1 MWVIFQENI
10 VTIVRC
16 YFKNADKIMNV
27 FLFSFLFHEDE
38 LTPADEREG
47 RAVKTVFKQNQVN

>member
-1 MWVIFQENI
+1 
-10 VTIVRC
+10 
-16 YFKNADKIMNV
+16 MNV

-47 RAVKTVFKQNQVN
+47 RAGKTAFKQNQFN